1 MINVE
6 KKNIVFTYILEI
18 IMKNG
23 AIGALISMN
32 KKQKRK
38 NSMKNLYTKI
48 KGVINELNNGKLSQ
62 TDEERIES
70 ATELLEK
77 MANEV
82 NKGKNNG

>member
-1 MINVE
+1 
-6 KKNIVFTYILEI
+6 
-18 IMKNG
+18 
-23 AIGALISMN
+23 
-32 KKQKRK
+32 
-38 NSMKNLYTKI
+38 MKNLYAKI
-48 KGVINELNNGKLSQ
+48 KEVIIELNNGKLSQ

>member
-1 MINVE
+1 
-6 KKNIVFTYILEI
+6 
-18 IMKNG
+18 MKNG

-48 KGVINELNNGKLSQ
+48 KGVIYELNNGKLSQ
-62 TDEERIES
+62 TDKERIES